1 MIKKL
6 LTYALCGVLLLI
18 FIILYKAYA
27 HQPTFKEVT
36 NTHNIILD
44 DSKSIQNL
52 SKSITFKTV
61 SHPNYEKFDYE
72 EFEKFL
78 SWLEEEYSLIFEK
91 LEKKYI
97 GKSLLLK
104 WQGNNNNLNP
114 ILLTGHYDVVP
125 VDDESDLA
133 WINEPFAGIIDDNYV
148 WGRGA
153 LDDKSGVIAI
163 LEAINY
169 LLTKNFEPERTAF
182 FAFGFDEEIGGNRG
196 AAKIA
201 EFFIEEQITLEW
213 SLDEGSFLLEDIIPG
228 LNKPIAIINVAEKGG
243 LTLEIISKS
252 KGGHSSM
259 PPSKTAVGNL
269 AEALI
274 KLEENPLPG
283 KLEGLSLELF
293 DNISRHMSFQRKIL
307 FANLWLF
314 EPFIN
319 RTLSKSPSMNAV
331 IRTTSAPTMLSASE
345 RSNVLATN
353 AIGTVNFRLHPRDNP
368 EKVVNFVKKIIDNED
383 LHVRQV
389 SEARQASQVSDW
401 NTHGFEIISKSVREI
416 YGDIVVTPGL
426 MVGGSDSKHYGKA
439 AKNSYRFNP
448 FPISN
453 SELDGLHGI
462 NEKINKKDFVDG
474 IRSYIRI
481 IEYGTSS

>member
-6 LTYALCGVLLLI
+6 PTYAVCGALLLI

-27 HQPTFKEVT
+27 HQPTFKEVS
-36 NTHNIILD
+36 NIHNIILD
-44 DSKSIQNL
+44 DSKPIQNL

-125 VDDESDLA
+125 VDDGSGLA
-133 WINEPFAGIIDDNYV
+133 WTNKPFAGIIDDNYV

-169 LLTKNFEPERTAF
+169 LLTKNFVPERTAF

-228 LNKPIAIINVAEKGG
+228 VNKPIAIINVAEKGG

-259 PPSKTAVGNL
+259 PPSKTAIGHL
-269 AEALI
+269 AEALK

-293 DNISRHMSFQRKIL
+293 DNISQHMSFQRKIL

-331 IRTTSAPTMLSASE
+331 IRTTTAPTMLSASE
-345 RSNVLATN
+345 RANVLATN

-368 EKVVNFVKKIIDNED
+368 EMVINFVKKIIDNED

-389 SEARQASQVSDW
+389 GEARQASQVSDW
-401 NTHGFEIISKSVREI
+401 NTQGFEIISKSVREI

>member
-1 MIKKL
+1 MIKKIV
-6 LTYALCGVLLLI
+6 TYVLCGALLLI

-27 HQPTFKEVT
+27 HQPSINEVT
-36 NTHNIILD
+36 VTDNIILD
-44 DSKSIQNL
+44 DSRPIQNL
-52 SKSITFKTV
+52 SKSITFKTI
-61 SHPNYEKFDYE
+61 SHPEYEKFDFQ

-78 SWLEEEYSLIFEK
+78 SWLEQEYSLIFEK
-91 LEKKYI
+91 LEKRYV

-104 WQGNNNNLNP
+104 WQGNNDGLNP

-125 VDDESDLA
+125 VDGGSSFT
-133 WINEPFAGIIDDNYV
+133 WTKEPFAGIVDDNYV

-182 FAFGFDEEIGGNRG
+182 FAFGHDEEIGGNRG

-201 EFFIEEQITLEW
+201 EYFIEEQITLEW
-213 SLDEGSFLLEDIIPG
+213 SLDEGSFLLKDVIPG
-228 LNKPIAIINVAEKGG
+228 VNKPVAIINVAEKGG

-252 KGGHSSM
+252 NGGHSSM
-259 PPSKTAVGNL
+259 PPSKTAVGYL

-293 DNISRHMSFQRKIL
+293 DNISRNMSFERKIL

-331 IRTTSAPTMLSASE
+331 IRTTTAPIMLSASE
-345 RSNVLATN
+345 RANVLASN
-353 AIGTVNFRLHPRDNP
+353 AVGTVNFRLHPRDNP
-368 EKVVNFVKKIIDNED
+368 EKIINYVKEIIDNEG

-389 SEARQASQVSDW
+389 GEAKQASQVSDW
-401 NTHGFEIISKSVREI
+401 NTEGFEIISKSVREI
-416 YGDIVVTPGL
+416 YGDIIVTPGL

-462 NEKINKKDFVDG
+462 NEKINKRDFVDG

>member
-6 LTYALCGVLLLI
+6 LIYVLCLFLI
-18 FIILYKAYA
+18 LILIILYKAYA
-27 HQPTFKEVT
+27 HQPSFSEVG
-36 NTHNIILD
+36 NTEKIILD
-44 DSKSIQNL
+44 ESKPIKNL
-52 SKSITFKTV
+52 SKSITYKTI
-61 SHPNYEKFDYE
+61 SHPDYEKFNYE

-114 ILLTGHYDVVP
+114 VLLTGHYDVVP
-125 VDDESDLA
+125 VDGRSDLS
-133 WINEPFAGIIDDNYV
+133 WTKDPFAGIIDDNYV

-196 AAKIA
+196 AAKIT

-213 SLDEGSFLLEDIIPG
+213 SLDEGSFLLQDIIPG
-228 LNKPIAIINVAEKGG
+228 VNKPIAIINVAEKGG

-283 KLEGLSLELF
+283 KLEGLSLALF

-319 RTLSKSPSMNAV
+319 RTLSKNPSMNAV
-331 IRTTSAPTMLSASE
+331 IRTTTAPTMLSASE
-345 RSNVLATN
+345 RVNVLASN
-353 AIGTVNFRLHPRDNP
+353 AVGTVNFRLHPRDNP
-368 EKVVNFVKKIIDNED
+368 EKVINLVKKIVDNED
-383 LHVRQV
+383 LYVRQV
-389 SEARQASQVSDW
+389 GEARQASQVSDW
-401 NTHGFEIISKSVREI
+401 NKQGFEIISKSVREI

-462 NEKINKKDFVDG
+462 NEKIKKEDFVDG

>member
-6 LTYALCGVLLLI
+6 LIYVLCTFLI
-18 FIILYKAYA
+18 LILIILYKAYA
-27 HQPTFKEVT
+27 HQPSLNDASGKAK
-36 NTHNIILD
+36 IILD
-44 DSKSIQNL
+44 DSKPIQNL
-52 SKSITFKTV
+52 AKSITYKTI
-61 SHPNYEKFDYE
+61 SHPDYEKFNYE

-125 VDDESDLA
+125 VDDESGLT
-133 WINEPFAGIIDDNYV
+133 WINEPFAGIIDDNHV

-319 RTLSKSPSMNAV
+319 RSLSKSPSMNAV
-331 IRTTSAPTMLSASE
+331 IRTTTAPTMLSASE
-345 RSNVLATN
+345 RANVLATN

-368 EKVVNFVKKIIDNED
+368 EKVINFVKKIVDNGD

-389 SEARQASQVSDW
+389 GEARQASQVSDW
-401 NTHGFEIISKSVREI
+401 NTQGFEIISKSVREI

-481 IEYGTSS
+481 IEYGTTS